1 MLLNLRLF
9 FFFRINMSWVHRHN
23 ISTLC

>member
-1 MLLNLRLF
+1 
-9 FFFRINMSWVHRHN
+9 MSWVHRHN